1 MIIGTAGHIDHGKT
15 TLVKA
20 LTGVDADRL
29 PEEKARGI
37 TLDLGY
43 AYTTLPN
50 GERLGFVD
58 VPGHDRLVHNMV
70 AGATGIDFVLL
81 VIAADDGP
89 MPQTREHLQIV
100 ELLGLTRGAVVVTK
114 TDMVPQPR
122 IDAAMREVRDLLH
135 GRSLEGAP
143 VFALSAATGEG
154 VAQLKAC
161 LMQAAAQH
169 AGGIAR
175 GRFRLAV
182 DRCFT
187 LKGTGVIVT
196 GTVHAGAVR
205 PGDEC
210 TLSPPG
216 VTVRVRGL
224 HSQDRP
230 AEVGRAGERCALN
243 LSGPGFA
250 KELVRRGQW
259 IVAPQL
265 HAPVG
270 RFDVGLQLLTTE
282 PRPLQHW
289 TPVHVHVGA
298 EDVPG
303 RVSLLEADRLEPGT
317 HGLAQLVVDR
327 NIGVLTGDRFI
338 LRDQAA
344 SRTVGGGIVIDPFPP
359 QRGRRSHARLQML
372 RDWRALDAKLALK
385 AALEHAVHGLNL
397 DRFTVAWNLCDAD
410 ARTLWQSVPMRTIE
424 ASGTRIGF
432 SHAAWQSL
440 RWAMVQALQ
449 AEHERAPDMAGV
461 GRERL
466 RRLAAPAV
474 TEGAYEA
481 ALEELLA
488 EGCIASSGA
497 WLHDPAHRVRL
508 SAMEEV
514 LWERT
519 RPLLDAQPWQP
530 PRVRDLARSLS
541 VDESVMR
548 RTLKAAARLGQVHP
562 VAHDHYFTRS
572 AVTDLAQIVREL
584 HGGQGAAAASLR
596 DRIGSGRKL
605 AIHIL
610 EFFDRVG
617 FTRRVGDRHVLR
629 NPHLF
634 PAPGEER
641 GDDNRAGAAAGSGPG
656 PGP

>member
-15 TLVKA
+15 ALVKA

-43 AYTTLPN
+43 AYTTLPT

-81 VIAADDGP
+81 VVAADDGP
-89 MPQTREHLQIV
+89 MPQTREHLQILD
-100 ELLGLTRGAVVVTK
+100 LLGLTRGAVAVTK
-114 TDMVPQPR
+114 TDVVPRPR
-122 IDAAMREVRDLLH
+122 IAEVMREVRDLLH
-135 GRSLEGAP
+135 GKSLESAP
-143 VFALSAATGEG
+143 VFPLSSATGEG
-154 VAQLKAC
+154 VAELKTH
-161 LMQAAAQH
+161 LMQPATQH
-169 AGGIAR
+169 ADGIRR

-182 DRCFT
+182 DRCFA

-205 PGDEC
+205 AGDEC
-210 TLSPPG
+210 MLSPPG

-224 HSQDRP
+224 HAQDRP

-243 LSGPGFA
+243 LSGAEFGKA
-250 KELVRRGQW
+250 LVQRGHW
-259 IVAPQL
+259 IVSPSL
-265 HAPVG
+265 HAPVH
-270 RFDVGLQLLTTE
+270 RFDVDLRLLASET
-282 PRPLQHW
+282 RPLQHW

-317 HGLAQLVVDR
+317 QGLAQLVVDR
-327 NIGVLTGDRFI
+327 SIGVLTGDRFI
-338 LRDQAA
+338 VRDQSAL
-344 SRTVGGGIVIDPFPP
+344 RTLGGGVVIDPFPP
-359 QRGRRSHARLQML
+359 QRGRRSAARLRVL
-372 RDWRALDAKLALK
+372 RDWRTLDPQLALR
-385 AALEHAVHGLNL
+385 AALGHAVQGLDL
-397 DRFTVAWNLCDAD
+397 DRFATAWNLGDAE
-410 ARTLWQSVPMRTIE
+410 ARALWESVAMRTIE

-440 RWAMVQALQ
+440 REAMVRALR
-449 AEHERAPDMAGV
+449 AEHERAPDMVGA

-466 RRLAAPAV
+466 RRLAAPAI

-481 ALEELLA
+481 ALAELLN

-514 LWERT
+514 LWERV

-530 PRVRDLARSLS
+530 PRVRDLGRSLS
-541 VDESVMR
+541 VDENVMR
-548 RTLKAAARLGQVHP
+548 RTLKAVARLGEVYP
-562 VAHDHYFTRS
+562 VAHDHYFTRR

-584 HGGQGAAAASLR
+584 HDGQGAFASSLR
-596 DRIGSGRKL
+596 DRIGNGRKL

-617 FTRRVGDRHVLR
+617 FTRRVGDRHVVR
-629 NPHLF
+629 NAQLF
-634 PAPGEER
+634 PTPEQRR
-641 GDDNRAGAAAGSGPG
+641 GDANTAGGEGTSL
-656 PGP
+656 